1 MYKVEIT
8 ECSLRTGYNA
18 RFDSYHETLQE
29 AEGRVKNFLTD
40 RNIDV
45 SKFYSRHRMRKNRT
59 AEGTKLFWKP
69 CVGTRYYVF
78 INILEEKRLS

>member
-29 AEGRVKNFLTD
+29 AEG
-40 RNIDV
+40 
-45 SKFYSRHRMRKNRT
+45 
-59 AEGTKLFWKP
+59 
-69 CVGTRYYVF
+69 
-78 INILEEKRLS
+78 